1 MSVPRFKRQPS
12 EYDYV
17 NNAYELNVEIM
28 NLVSKLSAR
37 WARIYQQPIDRLA
50 NLQAD
55 LVNMACS
62 ITPKTSED
70 FITRRWLLKMSNAC
84 LTALERRI
92 MEMIRILYSNP
103 SKCFNR
109 KNGKN
114 YTFTEATEMLDKKL
128 ENLGKKYARQYDLIK
143 GVLAADKKK
152 MEKIK
157 TDNITDKEINEDK
170 SFYLLLF
177 CNIT

>member
-1 MSVPRFKRQPS
+1 MSVPKFKRQQS

-62 ITPKTSED
+62 ITPKASED

-84 LTALERRI
+84 LTTLERRI
-92 MEMIRILYSNP
+92 MEMIRILYANP

-109 KNGKN
+109 RNGKN
-114 YTFTEATEMLDKKL
+114 YTFAEATEMLDKKL
-128 ENLGKKYARQYDLIK
+128 ENLGIKYARQYDLIK

-152 MEKIK
+152 MEKQK
-157 TDNITDKEINEDK
+157 TDNITDKEIIEILVSK
-170 SFYLLLF
+170 TIAMVLE
-177 CNIT
+177 

>member
-1 MSVPRFKRQPS
+1 LEQNNGGNMSVPRFKRQPS

-17 NNAYELNVEIM
+17 NNAYELNIEIM
-28 NLVSKLSAR
+28 TL
-37 WARIYQQPIDRLA
+37 I
-50 NLQAD
+50 QAD

-128 ENLGKKYARQYDLIK
+128 ENLGIKYARQYDLIK
-143 GVLAADKKK
+143 GVLAADKRK

-157 TDNITDKEINEDK
+157 TDNITDKEIIEILVSK
-170 SFYLLLF
+170 TISMVLK
-177 CNIT
+177 

>member
-1 MSVPRFKRQPS
+1 MEQNNGGNMSVPKFKRQQS

-37 WARIYQQPIDRLA
+37 WARIYQQPIDRLV

-62 ITPKTSED
+62 ITPKTSGD

-84 LTALERRI
+84 LAAL
-92 MEMIRILYSNP
+92 
-103 SKCFNR
+103 
-109 KNGKN
+109 
-114 YTFTEATEMLDKKL
+114 
-128 ENLGKKYARQYDLIK
+128 
-143 GVLAADKKK
+143 
-152 MEKIK
+152 
-157 TDNITDKEINEDK
+157 
-170 SFYLLLF
+170 
-177 CNIT
+177 

>member
-1 MSVPRFKRQPS
+1 MP
-12 EYDYV
+12 
-17 NNAYELNVEIM
+17 
-28 NLVSKLSAR
+28 
-37 WARIYQQPIDRLA
+37 
-50 NLQAD
+50 
-55 LVNMACS
+55 
-62 ITPKTSED
+62 
-70 FITRRWLLKMSNAC
+70 NAC

-128 ENLGKKYARQYDLIK
+128 ENLGIKYARQYDLIK
-143 GVLAADKKK
+143 GVLAADKRK

-157 TDNITDKEINEDK
+157 TDNITDKEIIEILVSK
-170 SFYLLLF
+170 TISMVLK
-177 CNIT
+177 

>member
-1 MSVPRFKRQPS
+1 MSVPKFKRQPS

-50 NLQAD
+50 NLQTD
-55 LVNMACS
+55 LVNMTCS

-70 FITRRWLLKMSNAC
+70 FITRRLLLKMSNAC

-92 MEMIRILYSNP
+92 IEMIRILYTNP

-114 YTFTEATEMLDKKL
+114 YTFTEVTEMLDKKL
-128 ENLGKKYARQYDLIK
+128 I
-143 GVLAADKKK
+143 
-152 MEKIK
+152 
-157 TDNITDKEINEDK
+157 
-170 SFYLLLF
+170 
-177 CNIT
+177 

>member
-17 NNAYELNVEIM
+17 NNAYELNIEIM
-28 NLVSKLSAR
+28 TL
-37 WARIYQQPIDRLA
+37 I
-50 NLQAD
+50 QAD

-128 ENLGKKYARQYDLIK
+128 ENLGIKYARQYDLIK
-143 GVLAADKKK
+143 GVLAADKRK

-157 TDNITDKEINEDK
+157 TDNITDKEIIEILVSK
-170 SFYLLLF
+170 TISMVLK
-177 CNIT
+177 

>member
-1 MSVPRFKRQPS
+1 
-12 EYDYV
+12 
-17 NNAYELNVEIM
+17 
-28 NLVSKLSAR
+28 
-37 WARIYQQPIDRLA
+37 
-50 NLQAD
+50 
-55 LVNMACS
+55 
-62 ITPKTSED
+62 
-70 FITRRWLLKMSNAC
+70 MSNAC

-128 ENLGKKYARQYDLIK
+128 ENLGIKYARQYDLIK
-143 GVLAADKKK
+143 GVLAADKRK

-157 TDNITDKEINEDK
+157 TDNITLKYIVSEKEIIEILVSK
-170 SFYLLLF
+170 TISMVLK
-177 CNIT
+177 

>member
-1 MSVPRFKRQPS
+1 MSVPKFKRQQS

-62 ITPKTSED
+62 ITPKTNED
-70 FITRRWLLKMSNAC
+70 FITRRWLLKLSNAC
-84 LTALERRI
+84 LTTLERRI
-92 MEMIRILYSNP
+92 MEMIRILYTNP

-109 KNGKN
+109 KN
-114 YTFTEATEMLDKKL
+114 YTFAEATEMLDKKL
-128 ENLGKKYARQYDLIK
+128 ENLGIKYARQYDLIK
-143 GVLAADKKK
+143 GVLAADKRK
-152 MEKIK
+152 MEKQK
-157 TDNITDKEINEDK
+157 TDNITDKEIIEILVSK
-170 SFYLLLF
+170 TIAMVLE
-177 CNIT
+177 

>member
-1 MSVPRFKRQPS
+1 MSVPKFKRQPS
-12 EYDYV
+12 EHDYV

-37 WARIYQQPIDRLA
+37 WARIYQQPIYRLA

-55 LVNMACS
+55 LVNMSCS

-70 FITRRWLLKMSNAC
+70 FITRRWLFKLSNAC

-92 MEMIRILYSNP
+92 MEMIRILYANP

-109 KNGKN
+109 KNGKI
-114 YTFTEATEMLDKKL
+114 
-128 ENLGKKYARQYDLIK
+128 G
-143 GVLAADKKK
+143 
-152 MEKIK
+152 
-157 TDNITDKEINEDK
+157 
-170 SFYLLLF
+170 
-177 CNIT
+177 